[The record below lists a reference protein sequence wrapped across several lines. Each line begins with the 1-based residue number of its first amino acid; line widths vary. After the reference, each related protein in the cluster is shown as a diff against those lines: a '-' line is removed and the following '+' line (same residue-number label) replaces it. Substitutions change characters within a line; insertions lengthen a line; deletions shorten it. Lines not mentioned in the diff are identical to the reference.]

1 MEKISNNLLLYGPPG
16 TGKTYN
22 VVNYAV
28 AIIENRPLED
38 VIADGYGGNLV
49 KYDKY
54 TKMGRI
60 AFMTFHQSLSYDDFI
75 EGIRPEV
82 TEDGELIYTPTPGA
96 FYKFCV
102 SSENPQKTDSPT
114 DVGNCVFII
123 DEINRGNISRIFGEL
138 ITLLESSRRKGM
150 DECLEVFLAQM
161 KVKFSVPANV
171 YVLGTMNTADKSL
184 TALDAALRRRFEF
197 VEMMPDPDVLKG
209 RRIMEVDLSKLL
221 ATINNRIELLYDRE
235 HMLGHAYFIP
245 VKTIDDLAQCMINKI
260 IPQLQ
265 DYFFD
270 DYEKMCWVL
279 GKASDP
285 RQCKF
290 IKLRKRNRFQMNFNL
305 PDVYDIETDYN
316 VFLNPQNYID
326 MYKGAD

>member
-1 MEKISNNLLLYGPPG
+1 MAISNNLLLYGPPG

-38 VIADGYGGNLV
+38 VIADGYDGNLA
-49 KYDKY
+49 KYDEY

-82 TEDGELIYTPTPGA
+82 TADGQLIYTPTPGA
-96 FYKFCV
+96 FYKFCRA
-102 SSENPQKTDSPT
+102 SERPRRTRSPT
-114 DVGNCVFII
+114 DIGNCVFII

-150 DECLEVFLAQM
+150 PECLEVYLAQM
-161 KVKFSVPANV
+161 KCMFSVPANV

-197 VEMMPDPDVLKG
+197 VEMMPNPDVLKG
-209 RRIMEVDLSKLL
+209 RRIMEVDLSRLL

-245 VKTIDDLAQCMINKI
+245 VRTIDDLAQCMINKI

-290 IKLRKRNRFQMNFNL
+290 ITLRKRNRFQMNFNL

-316 VFLNPQNYID
+316 VFLNPDNYIEI
-326 MYKGAD
+326 YKGAD

>member
-38 VIADGYGGNLV
+38 VIADGYGGNLE

-102 SSENPQKTDSPT
+102 TS
-114 DVGNCVFII
+114 
-123 DEINRGNISRIFGEL
+123 
-138 ITLLESSRRKGM
+138 
-150 DECLEVFLAQM
+150 
-161 KVKFSVPANV
+161 
-171 YVLGTMNTADKSL
+171 
-184 TALDAALRRRFEF
+184 
-197 VEMMPDPDVLKG
+197 
-209 RRIMEVDLSKLL
+209 
-221 ATINNRIELLYDRE
+221 
-235 HMLGHAYFIP
+235 
-245 VKTIDDLAQCMINKI
+245 
-260 IPQLQ
+260 
-265 DYFFD
+265 
-270 DYEKMCWVL
+270 
-279 GKASDP
+279 
-285 RQCKF
+285 
-290 IKLRKRNRFQMNFNL
+290 
-305 PDVYDIETDYN
+305 
-316 VFLNPQNYID
+316 
-326 MYKGAD
+326 

>member
-96 FYKFCV
+96 FYKF
-102 SSENPQKTDSPT
+102 
-114 DVGNCVFII
+114 
-123 DEINRGNISRIFGEL
+123 
-138 ITLLESSRRKGM
+138 
-150 DECLEVFLAQM
+150 
-161 KVKFSVPANV
+161 
-171 YVLGTMNTADKSL
+171 
-184 TALDAALRRRFEF
+184 
-197 VEMMPDPDVLKG
+197 
-209 RRIMEVDLSKLL
+209 
-221 ATINNRIELLYDRE
+221 
-235 HMLGHAYFIP
+235 
-245 VKTIDDLAQCMINKI
+245 
-260 IPQLQ
+260 
-265 DYFFD
+265 
-270 DYEKMCWVL
+270 
-279 GKASDP
+279 
-285 RQCKF
+285 
-290 IKLRKRNRFQMNFNL
+290 
-305 PDVYDIETDYN
+305 
-316 VFLNPQNYID
+316 
-326 MYKGAD
+326 